1 MRCLL
6 AEDDAQISRNLS
18 DGLSAAGYTVDA
30 VFDGREAIYFASEFS
45 YEVAIVDLGLPICE
59 DQKEE
64 ERSVTIASS
73 DLFFRVQILSAPL
86 FDPASLFINIYHLVK
101 FSVMEK

>member
-18 DGLSAAGYTVDA
+18 DGLRAAGYTVDA

-45 YEVAIVDLGLPICE
+45 MRW
-59 DQKEE
+59 
-64 ERSVTIASS
+64 RSLT
-73 DLFFRVQILSAPL
+73 
-86 FDPASLFINIYHLVK
+86 
-101 FSVMEK
+101 

>member
-18 DGLSAAGYTVDA
+18 DGLRAAGYTVDA

-45 YEVAIVDLGLPICE
+45 YEVAIVDLGLPISDGMEVIKAIRATEC
-59 DQKEE
+59 
-64 ERSVTIASS
+64 ALLSS
-73 DLFFRVQILSAPL
+73 S
-86 FDPASLFINIYHLVK
+86 
-101 FSVMEK
+101 